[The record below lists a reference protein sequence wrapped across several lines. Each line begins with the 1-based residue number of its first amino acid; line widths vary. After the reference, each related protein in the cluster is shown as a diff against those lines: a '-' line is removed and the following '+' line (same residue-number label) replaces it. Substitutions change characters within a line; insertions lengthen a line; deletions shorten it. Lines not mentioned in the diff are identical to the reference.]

1 MNLIY
6 TLAIITQTS
15 MTDVAQF
22 QDRDVCMKQALLLQ
36 EQKVQAVCV
45 PKTQKTQPTDKE
57 IQVEINKAMG
67 LMRYMMTQM
76 KEIQ

>member
-6 TLAIITQTS
+6 TLAIITQTG

-22 QDRDVCMKQALLLQ
+22 QDRDVCMKQALLLK

-45 PKTQKTQPTDKE
+45 CPRLSTRTKKYKQRSTRPW
-57 IQVEINKAMG
+57 V
-67 LMRYMMTQM
+67 
-76 KEIQ
+76 

>member
-22 QDRDVCMKQALLLQ
+22 KDRDLCMKQALLLK
-36 EQKVQAVCV
+36 EQKVEAVCV
-45 PKTQKTQPTDKE
+45 PKTQHTDKE
-57 IQVEINKAMG
+57 IQVEIDKAMG
-67 LMRYMMTQM
+67 LMRHMMVQM
-76 KEIQ
+76 KEIK

>member
-22 QDRDVCMKQALLLQ
+22 RDRDLCMKQALLLK
-36 EQKVQAVCV
+36 EQKVEAVCV
-45 PKTQKTQPTDKE
+45 PKTQHTDKE
-57 IQVEINKAMG
+57 IQVEIDKAMG
-67 LMRYMMTQM
+67 LMRHMMVQM
-76 KEIQ
+76 KEIK

>member
-6 TLAIITQTS
+6 TLAIITQTG

-22 QDRDVCMKQALLLQ
+22 QDRDVCMKQALLLK

-45 PKTQKTQPTDKE
+45 PKTQHTDKE
-57 IQVEINKAMG
+57 IKMEINKAMG
-67 LMRYMMTQM
+67 LMRYMMAQM
-76 KEIQ
+76 KETQ

>member
-6 TLAIITQTS
+6 TLAIITQTG

-22 QDRDVCMKQALLLQ
+22 QDRDVCMKQALLLK

-45 PKTQKTQPTDKE
+45 PKTQHTDQE
-57 IQVEINKAMG
+57 IQTEINKAMG
-67 LMRYMMTQM
+67 VMRYMMAQM
-76 KEIQ
+76 KEGQ

>member
-22 QDRDVCMKQALLLQ
+22 QDRDVCMKQALLLK

-45 PKTQKTQPTDKE
+45 PKTQHTDKE
-57 IQVEINKAMG
+57 IQMEINKAMG
-67 LMRYMMTQM
+67 LMRYMMAQM
-76 KEIQ
+76 KETQ

>member
-22 QDRDVCMKQALLLQ
+22 RDRDVCMKQALLLK

-45 PKTQKTQPTDKE
+45 PKTQHTDKE
-57 IQVEINKAMG
+57 VQQEIDKAMG
-67 LMRYMMTQM
+67 VMRYMMAQM

>member
-6 TLAIITQTS
+6 TLAIITQTG

-22 QDRDVCMKQALLLQ
+22 RDRDVCMKQALLLK

-45 PKTQKTQPTDKE
+45 PKTQHTDKE
-57 IQVEINKAMG
+57 IQMEINKAMG
-67 LMRYMMTQM
+67 VMRHMMAQM
-76 KEIQ
+76 KEMQ

>member
-6 TLAIITQTS
+6 TLAIITQTG

-22 QDRDVCMKQALLLQ
+22 QDRDVCMKQALLLK

-45 PKTQKTQPTDKE
+45 PKTQHTDKE

-76 KEIQ
+76 KEVQ

>member
-6 TLAIITQTS
+6 TLAIITQTG

-22 QDRDVCMKQALLLQ
+22 RDRDVCMKQALLLK

-45 PKTQKTQPTDKE
+45 PKTQHTDKE
-57 IQVEINKAMG
+57 IQQEIDKAMG
-67 LMRYMMTQM
+67 VMRYMMAQM
-76 KEIQ
+76 RGME